1 MRSAKSSGSRG
12 HGRRE
17 KSLARSLRAWLRMV
31 ETHRLT
37 LGLFTAIVLTAITAL
52 HLVPDKVSL
61 EIGEISTK
69 EVRAPRAARYVDT
82 AATERLRRQ
91 YIATV
96 APQYEV
102 DAYATATAEAAVN
115 HAFSRLETVRGQVAG
130 QPLAER
136 MHRVRAQ
143 LVDELGVPLTEEST
157 EAALTVDKQTL
168 DLLRGR
174 ARHLVL
180 STMQHPEGIREGTE
194 DLRRAADSIAEAAAE
209 LALPAPQRDLVRAI
223 AQHALRPTLAF
234 SAEKTERARRQVSAM
249 VKPVIAEILPGEPV
263 IHKGETVTQAH
274 LDKFTALGLRQPR
287 LDWRGGIYLA
297 LLMTGIVGLIG
308 AYLYRYHRPIYNDRR
323 LLWLLALVVVGSLTA
338 FKVGGS
344 ALGIKLDTT
353 QYGYFGVLCIS
364 TASMLISVLL
374 HPALAVVVAALFS
387 LHVGIMASFDLRFAG
402 VALFSSLVGIHGFSR
417 IRDRGDLVRTLLAL
431 CLANSLAIWVLGS
444 IGGDTL
450 QNLVTGVAWGIG
462 SSVLSCLVTWL
473 GVALL
478 ERPFGITT
486 HIGLLELSDMNRPL
500 LRRLLQE
507 SPGTYIHSL
516 NVGQLAEA
524 AAEAIGADALLA
536 RVGAYYHDIGK
547 VMRPYCFVENQTL
560 ENIHN
565 RLNPTLSTLVV
576 TSHIK
581 DGVELAREYRLPGV
595 IQEIIRSHHGT
606 GLVKYFYHQ
615 AMLAS
620 EGDHRVPEEQFRYEG
635 PRPRT
640 KEAGIIM
647 LADSVEGAVRS
658 SLMERPDPAR
668 IQAIV
673 TRIIKEKTGDGQLD
687 ECDLTFR
694 DLTKIGVTFTR
705 ILQGMFHSRIKYPEP
720 LTPEGQKLDAIDN
733 GHGSPAEHPAI
744 PFDEVGDRA
753 DHREAAG
760 T

>member
-1 MRSAKSSGSRG
+1 M
-12 HGRRE
+12 
-17 KSLARSLRAWLRMV
+17 
-31 ETHRLT
+31 ETHRVT
-37 LGLFTAIVLTAITAL
+37 LGLFTSVVLTAITAL

-61 EIGEISTK
+61 EVGDISSK

-91 YIATV
+91 FSATV
-96 APQYEV
+96 APQYEI
-102 DAYATATAEAAVN
+102 DAYATGTAEAAVN
-115 HAFSRLETVRGQVAG
+115 LVFSRLDAVRTQMAA
-130 QPLAER
+130 QPLADR
-136 MHRVRAQ
+136 MHRVRQQ
-143 LVDELGVPLTEEST
+143 LVDELGVQLTEESI
-157 EAALTVDKQTL
+157 EAALAVDKQTL

-174 ARHLVL
+174 VRHLVL
-180 STMQHPEGIREGTE
+180 TAMQHPDGIREGTE
-194 DLRRAADSIAEAAAE
+194 DFRRATDSIADAAAE
-209 LALPAPQRDLVRAI
+209 LPIAVPLRELVRAV
-223 AQHALRPTLAF
+223 AQHALCPTLAF
-234 SAEKTERARRQVSAM
+234 SAGKTERARRQVVAV

-287 LDWRGGIYLA
+287 LDWLGGIYLA
-297 LLMTGIVGLIG
+297 LLMTGVVGLIG
-308 AYLYRYHRPIYNDRR
+308 AYLYRYYRPIYNDRR
-323 LLWLLALVVVGSLTA
+323 LLWLLALVVVGSLSA
-338 FKVGGS
+338 FKVAGS

-364 TASMLISVLL
+364 TASMLVSVLL
-374 HPALAVVVAALFS
+374 QPALAVVVASLFS

-402 VALFSSLVGIHGFSR
+402 VALISSLVGIHGFSR

-431 CLANSLAIWVLGS
+431 CLANTIAIWVLGS
-444 IGGDTL
+444 VGGDSL

-462 SSVLSCLVTWL
+462 SAVLACLVTWL

-486 HIGLLELSDMNRPL
+486 HIGLLELSDMNRPM

-507 SPGTYIHSL
+507 APGTYIHSL

-536 RVGAYYHDIGK
+536 RVGAYYHDVGK
-547 VMRPYCFVENQTL
+547 VMRPYCFVENQTV

-581 DGVELAREYRLPGV
+581 DGVELAREYRLPAV
-595 IQEIIRSHHGT
+595 IVDIIRSHHGT

-620 EGDHRVPEEQFRYEG
+620 EGENPVPEHHFRYEG
-635 PRPRT
+635 PRPRG
-640 KEAGIIM
+640 KEAGVIM

-673 TRIIKEKTGDGQLD
+673 ARIIKDKAADGQLD

-694 DLTKIGVTFTR
+694 DLSKIGAAFTR
-705 ILQGMFHSRIKYPEP
+705 ILQGMFHARIKYPEP
-720 LTPEGQKLDAIDN
+720 LTPEGQKLNAISN
-733 GHGSPAEHPAI
+733 GNGSSGEHTASPA
-744 PFDEVGDRA
+744 DEIGDRE
-753 DHREAAG
+753 DRREAAG
-760 T
+760 P